1 MDKVHF
7 KLNVEELTFD
17 EMIAIQEGN
26 LRQAKTILV
35 KLATDENGKP
45 LPVEAANEAIGKLN
59 LVQTKALFAEFGE
72 QVQAAM
78 SETLPNERRR
88 K

>member
-35 KLATDENGKP
+35 KLATDEQGKP
-45 LPVEAANEAIGKLN
+45 LPADEAAEVIGKLN
-59 LVQTKALFAEFGE
+59 ITQTKALFAEFAE

-88 K
+88 R

>member
-7 KLNVEELTFD
+7 KLNIEELTFD

-35 KLATDENGKP
+35 KLATDESGKP
-45 LPVEAANEAIGKLN
+45 LPADEADGLIGKLSIT
-59 LVQTKALFAEFGE
+59 QTKALFTEFGE